1 MVIGDSAD
9 GSDSDPEREPEWVR
23 DVERFLGEDTDVPD
37 EVMDRGVL
45 LVADVLSATTAG
57 TVPAANARVAREAE
71 FGDGPSSIPGTGRQV
86 NAGQAALINGAA
98 AITQEIEEGHNTGGH
113 VGAGIV
119 TGGFALAEA
128 ADGDGETLVEACV
141 KAYELCARLENA
153 IFAMKGRMN
162 DALPWLVRDPH
173 STWTTVGPAVAGA
186 ICSGLDDEA
195 VLEAFRIGANLAVVS
210 MWDPYREGSPARN
223 FTAGFSAQAGVN
235 AALVAGAGL
244 EGSRTSLREVYDP
257 LREMKGEAF
266 DRSFAELGSVW
277 EVTHNYFKPFP
288 SCRYTHPPLGALQ
301 ELSVDLEPDAIERI
315 DVYSYRNAVDLG
327 YVDYDTMTG
336 AKFSIPYV
344 LARYV
349 HSGDVDFE
357 HFSEEAIADPA
368 VRALA
373 ERVEVHLDE
382 DYEATFPERWS
393 ARVEVTM
400 ADGSVETVE
409 CVDPPGDYRRF
420 PGREALSE
428 KFADT
433 LAVALDREEAEV
445 ARDELLSIRSRDAR
459 EIGAALRTE

>member
-1 MVIGDSAD
+1 MATGDSAD
-9 GSDSDPEREPEWVR
+9 GSGSDRTQEPTWVA
-23 DVERFLGEDTDVPD
+23 DVERFLSGETNIPE
-37 EVMDRGVL
+37 EVMERGVL
-45 LVADVLSATTAG
+45 LVADVLSATAAG
-57 TVPAANARVAREAE
+57 TVPAANATVARETA
-71 FGDGPSSIPGTGRQV
+71 FGDGPASILGTDRQV
-86 NAGQAALINGAA
+86 NAGQAALMNGAA

-128 ADGDGETLVEACV
+128 TDADGETFVEACV
-141 KAYELCARLENA
+141 KAYEVCARLENA
-153 IFAMKGRMN
+153 IFAMKDSMN

-173 STWTTVGPAVAGA
+173 STWTTIGPAVAAA
-186 ICSGLDDEA
+186 ISSGFDDET

-235 AALVAGAGL
+235 AALVAAGGL
-244 EGSRTSLREVYDP
+244 RGSRVAMREVYDP
-257 LREMKGEAF
+257 LRELKGEAF
-266 DRSFAELGSVW
+266 DQSFAELGSVW

-301 ELSVDLEPDAIERI
+301 ELSADLDPDAIERI

-344 LARYV
+344 VARYC
-349 HSGDVDFE
+349 HSGSVDFD
-357 HFSEEAIADPA
+357 HFTEETIEDPA
-368 VRALA
+368 VRELA
-373 ERVEVHLDE
+373 ERVEVHFDE
-382 DYEATFPERWS
+382 THEETFPDHWS

-400 ADGSVETVE
+400 TDGAVETAE

-420 PGREALSE
+420 PGREVLSS

-433 LAVALDREEAEV
+433 LAVAFDRDTARA
-445 ARDELLSIRSRDAR
+445 ARDELLSIRSTDAR
-459 EIGAALRTE
+459 AIGRALRSE